1 MNRLRFVF
9 STVLLVLA
17 VQAHASETYD
27 DAQMAVM
34 AGSCANCH
42 GTDGQ
47 MAGAV
52 PPLAGRSQAAME
64 AQLLS
69 FKHDENTQATV
80 MNRIAKGFSD
90 EELSA
95 LAAHFAAI
103 NPN

>member
-1 MNRLRFVF
+1 MNRLRLVI
-9 STVLLVLA
+9 SSALLVIA
-17 VQAHASETYD
+17 VQAQASETFD

-64 AQLLS
+64 AMLLS
-69 FKHDENTQATV
+69 FKHDENTHATV
-80 MNRIAKGFSD
+80 MDRIAKGFTD
-90 EELSA
+90 EELTA

-103 NPN
+103 KPN